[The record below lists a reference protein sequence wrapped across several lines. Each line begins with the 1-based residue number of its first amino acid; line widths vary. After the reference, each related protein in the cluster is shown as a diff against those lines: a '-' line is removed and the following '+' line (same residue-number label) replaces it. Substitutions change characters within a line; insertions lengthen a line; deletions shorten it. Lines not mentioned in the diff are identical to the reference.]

1 MAVTRIMGIDYGRRR
16 IGLAIAELETRI
28 AVPLATLEGR
38 NDASRDARLVL
49 DAAQGE
55 GATLLVVGLPLNM
68 DGSDSEQTALTR
80 GFSAELERLGSI
92 PVCLHDERLTS
103 HAAHEAL
110 DAAGIRSRD
119 RRGLTDRIAAQKIL
133 QSYLDEASAQ

>member
-16 IGLAIAELETRI
+16 IGLAIADLETRI

-80 GFSAELERLGSI
+80 SFAVELGRLGDV
-92 PVCLHDERLTS
+92 PVHLHDERLTS
-103 HAAHEAL
+103 HAANEAL